1 MSAYPS
7 YGRRQFK
14 NQFTNIVSQ
23 GYEEPPSYKY
33 NDLDEEKRWKPNT
46 WSRKC
51 WIITAAIVVI
61 VLIIVIVVAVEVTK
75 ANRYPN
81 YSALSYNLAETYS
94 GESFFD
100 NFDYFSGYDPASGF
114 VQ

>member
-7 YGRRQFK
+7 HGRRQSK
-14 NQFTNIVSQ
+14 DQFTNIVSQ

-33 NDLDEEKRWKPNT
+33 DELEEEKRWKLNNLS
-46 WSRKC
+46 WKC
-51 WIITAAIVVI
+51 WIITAAIVII
-61 VLIIVIVVAVEVTK
+61 VLIIVIVIAVKVTK

-81 YSALSYNLAETYS
+81 YSTLSYTLAETYS

-100 NFDYFSGYDPASGF
+100 KFNYFSGYDPAQGF